1 MPASSTGTILRTAAH
16 VLNYYGLHTG
26 KQFATHDG
34 RLDITAA
41 IFRAVT
47 GKTPNCFL
55 TDENA
60 SLLQIQVCEPA
71 MDAIRM
77 VSAILPSLPPTD
89 LETGLNDYIEH
100 VCHWATTPVWP
111 DTTSPSHPEVI
122 GTLLRAAQAADTLT
136 AFPHQTER
144 SAA

>member
-16 VLNYYGLHTG
+16 ILNYYGLHTG
-26 KQFATHDG
+26 HQFATHDG
-34 RLDITAA
+34 RLDINAA
-41 IFRAVT
+41 IFRAAT

-60 SLLQIQVCEPA
+60 AIFQIQVCEPA

-89 LETGLNDYIEH
+89 LITGRDDHIEH
-100 VCHWATTPVWP
+100 LCHWATTPVWP
-111 DTTSPSHPEVI
+111 GTNSPNHPEVI

>member
-16 VLNYYGLHTG
+16 LLNYYGLHTG
-26 KQFATHDG
+26 TQFATHDG

-41 IFRAVT
+41 IFRATT

-55 TDENA
+55 TDEKT
-60 SLLQIQVCEPA
+60 SLLQIQVCEEA
-71 MDAIRM
+71 MHAIRM
-77 VSAILPSLPPTD
+77 VSAVLPTEPSTD
-89 LETGLNDYIEH
+89 PDTGHDDHIEH
-100 VCHWATTPVWP
+100 VCHWAATPVWP
-111 DTTSPSHPEVI
+111 GTDSPTHPEVI
-122 GTLLRAAQAADTLT
+122 GVLLRAATAADALT